1 MSFAKPEPLA
11 TTMENYK
18 RVAASIPVQYSGLV
32 VTREVHSNVSLLVER
47 PFEAGGPGT
56 DPSARPRADG
66 MVTVHRE
73 FALGI
78 LSADCAPILFYYA
91 HPEVHSSHTAPSLEP

>member
-18 RVAASIPVQYSGLV
+18 RVAAWIPVQYSGLV
-32 VTREVHSNVSLLVER
+32 VTREVHSNVTLLVER
-47 PFEAGGPGT
+47 PSGGPGT
-56 DPSARPRADG
+56 EPSARPRADG
-66 MVTVHRE
+66 MVTVRRE

-78 LSADCAPILFYYA
+78 LSADCAPILFYYE
-91 HPEVHSSHTAPSLEP
+91 HPEVRTLFLR